1 MQFKL
6 LSASFS
12 VAVGL
17 VAPTHDLLATTD
29 AILASHQHHQ
39 ASEVVESKEFWKS
52 DCFKSVPAYGL
63 LQIQGSNPGA
73 GMQPDEIAPYQ
84 TVLKDGFLRVA
95 CVKDAMYVHGDKFG
109 NNKFDYKMG
118 PITNSSIVHYT
129 DFVPKEDRAAMT
141 PSVCF
146 EFCRGIPDM
155 GFFGISNGRDCYC
168 TSFYEAMAS
177 DSSNCDSVCE
187 GEVSMMCGGKTKNSI
202 FSMHMCDS
210 TEEDLKKATQ
220 QAEAVESSM
229 EKVCGGI
236 KTVADSVE
244 GAALDMQK
252 VFGSIGDP
260 SASNQMQVANEH
272 AGEWLHKAEKC
283 LDVAGSVTSLL
294 KGSDSLKGKDMKDY
308 KNVKAVEQQTAN
320 LEKASKEG
328 ADLFQ
333 KQVAEWKTA
342 QPLKGSAVSQANQF
356 LPAVLDQYYSLM
368 YFVDKEFADDEKFP
382 VTCDGDLLGEPAL
395 GLDAARCA
403 AACDDQ
409 VGKCVGFAAYELH
422 DGKEDVVL
430 CFLFSKFTTAQYYTG
445 CEGEEEENS
454 EAPQKI
460 APQQKAG
467 MFLQQKK
474 NVHNRTAHKHK
485 DAIASWITLHKNKV
499 HSDITAQAK
508 AECAKKRS
516 SVSCQDARA
525 KILPAGKSSDICY
538 LEPGQMWTFDQL
550 PDYYSCLNACCE
562 DYNPANYMD
571 GLTCKDLMGYYD
583 KPCPEPLAASNPP
596 PNTKIETICPQ
607 SCTVCTG
614 PVEAAT
620 TVATTTAAATT
631 TTTTTT
637 TMAALTTH
645 APVVV
650 IPKKLPSIQP
660 NLQSEIRAMCRAKL
674 SRFVGTSLKPD
685 ESGKDKFALKELTK
699 ADRCFD

>member
-1 MQFKL
+1 
-6 LSASFS
+6 
-12 VAVGL
+12 
-17 VAPTHDLLATTD
+17 
-29 AILASHQHHQ
+29 
-39 ASEVVESKEFWKS
+39 
-52 DCFKSVPAYGL
+52 
-63 LQIQGSNPGA
+63 
-73 GMQPDEIAPYQ
+73 
-84 TVLKDGFLRVA
+84 
-95 CVKDAMYVHGDKFG
+95 MYVHGDKFG

-236 KTVADSVE
+236 KTVAESVE

-342 QPLKGSAVSQANQF
+342 QPLKGSAVTQANQF

-368 YFVDKEFADDEKFP
+368 YFVDKKHEKDPSTCTGEVEKKPMVGVSPDE
-382 VTCDGDLLGEPAL
+382 
-395 GLDAARCA
+395 CA
-403 AACDDQ
+403 QACDAD
-409 VGKCVGFAAYELH
+409 VLTCVGYSYYP
-422 DGKEDVVL
+422 EDKF
-430 CFLFSKFTTAQYYTG
+430 CFLFKKFTEVTYYTG
-445 CEGEEEENS
+445 CGE
-454 EAPQKI
+454 AKFL
-460 APQQKAG
+460 QKAE
-467 MFLQQKK
+467 QP
-474 NVHNRTAHKHK
+474 A
-485 DAIASWITLHKNKV
+485 AP
-499 HSDITAQAK
+499 AK
-508 AECAKKRS
+508 SKGAAK
-516 SVSCQDARA
+516 
-525 KILPAGKSSDICY
+525 
-538 LEPGQMWTFDQL
+538 
-550 PDYYSCLNACCE
+550 
-562 DYNPANYMD
+562 
-571 GLTCKDLMGYYD
+571 
-583 KPCPEPLAASNPP
+583 
-596 PNTKIETICPQ
+596 
-607 SCTVCTG
+607 
-614 PVEAAT
+614 EAAT
-620 TVATTTAAATT
+620 VPT
-631 TTTTTT
+631 
-637 TMAALTTH
+637 
-645 APVVV
+645 
-650 IPKKLPSIQP
+650 
-660 NLQSEIRAMCRAKL
+660 CYAKL
-674 SRFVGTSLKPD
+674 SEFQGTTVAPD
-685 ESGKDKFALKELTK
+685 PSGKCGNCLKKATK
-699 ADRCFD
+699 AARCYQ